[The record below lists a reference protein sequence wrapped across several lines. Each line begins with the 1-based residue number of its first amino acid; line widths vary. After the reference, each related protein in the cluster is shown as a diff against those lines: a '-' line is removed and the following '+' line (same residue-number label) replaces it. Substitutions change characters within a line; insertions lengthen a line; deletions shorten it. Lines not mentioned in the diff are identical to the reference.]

1 VPNSANRYPATE
13 RIPYSMRI
21 KAFPTHPALTAGA
34 ALFLLDS
41 ALAVILWSAVA
52 GVSFAGSAGTNA
64 GRFIHLSLYPAGY
77 LLLLYALGLYRR
89 DALLETRKS
98 LIRAPLAAVL
108 GSLLAAAVT
117 AILPRR
123 FTTDGTSGLIA
134 TAVPCFVVAGF
145 VARAALFMLCRHGL
159 FRRSLLIVGA
169 GKRAWDLVWLLQREG
184 RTLAY
189 DIAFVHDTAMGEI
202 DPRLE
207 NAAGGSRIIPAER
220 GFLAIA
226 HHVGADQIVVAP
238 DERRGLP
245 MLALLECK
253 TAGFPVLEYL
263 SFLER
268 EIGRV
273 DVKRLELGWLLF
285 SDGFCFGVLDR
296 VLKRFLDL
304 SVSLG
309 GLLLGALPLAAG
321 ALAVKLE
328 DGGPVLYHQTR
339 VTRGGRAFRITK
351 LRTMRMDAEQMG
363 AVWAAEQDPRITRA
377 GRLLRRTR
385 LDELPQLF
393 SVLIGDMSLVGP
405 RPERPEF
412 TQSLGAQLPLY
423 HERHLV
429 KAGLTGWAQINYPYG
444 ASVDDARSKLSYDL
458 YYVKNQGILLDL
470 LIILQTLRVLLWPGG
485 VR

>member
-1 VPNSANRYPATE
+1 
-13 RIPYSMRI
+13 MRR

-34 ALFLLDS
+34 ALFLLDT
-41 ALAVILWSAVA
+41 ALAATVWTIAA
-52 GVSFAGSAGTNA
+52 AAAFAGMAGDA
-64 GRFIHLSLYPAGY
+64 WGLVHLSLYPAAY

-98 LIRAPLAAVL
+98 LIRAPLAAVF
-108 GSLLAAAVT
+108 GALLAATAT
-117 AILPRR
+117 AILPPC
-123 FTTDGTSGLIA
+123 TTGATSVLIA
-134 TAVPCFVVAGF
+134 TAVPCFVAAGF
-145 VARAALFMLCRHGL
+145 VARATLFALRRHGM
-159 FRRSLLIVGA
+159 FRRCLLIVGA

-189 DIAFVHDTAMGEI
+189 DIAFIHDAAMGEI

-207 NAAGGSRIIPAER
+207 SAGDSRIIPAER
-220 GFLAIA
+220 GLLAIA
-226 HHVGADQIVVAP
+226 RHVGADQIVVAP

-245 MLALLECK
+245 MPALLGCK
-253 TAGFPVLEYL
+253 TAGFPVVEYL

-296 VLKRFLDL
+296 VLKRCLDL
-304 SVSLG
+304 AVSLG
-309 GLLLGALPLAAG
+309 GLLLGAPLLAVG
-321 ALAVKLE
+321 ALAVMLE
-328 DGGPVLYHQTR
+328 DGGPALYRQTR
-339 VTRGGRAFRITK
+339 ITRGGRAFRITK
-351 LRTMRMDAEQMG
+351 LRTMRRDAERMG
-363 AVWAAEQDPRITRA
+363 AVWAADQDPRITRV
-377 GRLLRRTR
+377 GRFLRRTR

-393 SVLIGDMSLVGP
+393 SVFTGDMSLVGP

-412 TQSLGAQLPLY
+412 TQSLAGQLPLY

>member
-1 VPNSANRYPATE
+1 
-13 RIPYSMRI
+13 MRT
-21 KAFPTHPALTAGA
+21 KTFPPHPALTVGP
-34 ALFLLDS
+34 ALFLLDA
-41 ALAVILWSAVA
+41 ALAVTGWSAVTGVAFVGTA
-52 GVSFAGSAGTNA
+52 GGDVRGL
-64 GRFIHLSLYPAGY
+64 IHLSLYPAAY
-77 LLLLYALGLYRR
+77 LLLLYAFGLYRR

-98 LIRAPLAAVL
+98 LIRAPLAAVF
-108 GSLLAAAVT
+108 GALLAATAT
-117 AILPRR
+117 AILPLP
-123 FTTDGTSGLIA
+123 FTTDATSALIA
-134 TAVPCFVVAGF
+134 TAVPCFVAAGF
-145 VARAALFMLCRHGL
+145 VARAALFALRRHGM
-159 FRRSLLIVGA
+159 FRRRLLIVGA
-169 GKRAWDLVWLLQREG
+169 GKRAWDLVWLLRREG

-189 DIAFVHDTAMGEI
+189 DIALVHDAAMGEI

-207 NAAGGSRIIPAER
+207 SAEDSRIIPAER

-226 HHVGADQIVVAP
+226 RHVAADQIVVAP

-245 MLALLECK
+245 MHALLECK
-253 TAGFPVLEYL
+253 TAGFPVIEYL

-296 VLKRFLDL
+296 VLKRCLDL
-304 SVSLG
+304 AVSLG
-309 GLLLGALPLAAG
+309 GLLLGAPLLAVG
-321 ALAVKLE
+321 ALAVLLE

-339 VTRGGRAFRITK
+339 ITRGGRAFRITK
-351 LRTMRMDAEQMG
+351 LRTMRVDAERMG
-363 AVWAAEQDPRITRA
+363 AVWAADQDPRITRV
-377 GRLLRRTR
+377 GQLLRRTR

-393 SVLIGDMSLVGP
+393 SVLSGDMSLVGP

-412 TQSLGAQLPLY
+412 TQSLAAQLPLY

-458 YYVKNQGILLDL
+458 YYVKNQGVLLDL

>member
-1 VPNSANRYPATE
+1 
-13 RIPYSMRI
+13 MRTKTFLTLPI
-21 KAFPTHPALTAGA
+21 LTAGR
-34 ALFLLDS
+34 ALVLLDTALTIIGWS
-41 ALAVILWSAVA
+41 AAAVIYA
-52 GVSFAGSAGTNA
+52 GMASGGVGTL
-64 GRFIHLSLYPAGY
+64 IHLSLYPLAY

-89 DALLETRKS
+89 DALLEMRKS
-98 LIRAPLAAVL
+98 LIRALLAAVL
-108 GSLLAAAVT
+108 GVLLAGAADSV
-117 AILPRR
+117 LPLP
-123 FTTDGTSGLIA
+123 FTTNATPVLIA
-134 TAVPCFVVAGF
+134 TAIPCFVAAGF
-145 VARAALFMLCRHGL
+145 IARVTLFALRRRGMFCR
-159 FRRSLLIVGA
+159 RLLIVGA
-169 GKRAWDLVWLLQREG
+169 GKRAWDLVWLLRREG

-189 DIAFVHDTAMGEI
+189 DISFVHDVAMGEI

-207 NAAGGSRIIPAER
+207 SAGDSRIIPAER

-226 HHVGADQIVVAP
+226 RHIDADQIVVAP

-245 MLALLECK
+245 MHALLECK
-253 TAGFPVLEYL
+253 TAGFPVVEYL

-285 SDGFCFGVLDR
+285 SDGFCVGVLDR
-296 VLKRFLDL
+296 VLKRGLDL
-304 SVSLG
+304 AVSLG
-309 GLLLGALPLAAG
+309 GLVLGAPLLAMG
-321 ALAVKLE
+321 GLAVMLE
-328 DGGPVLYHQTR
+328 DGGPVLYRQTR
-339 VTRGGRAFRITK
+339 ITRGGRAFCITK

-363 AVWAAEQDPRITRA
+363 AVWAADQDPRVTRV
-377 GRLLRRTR
+377 GRFLRRTR

-393 SVLIGDMSLVGP
+393 SVLTGDMSLVGP

-412 TQSLGAQLPLY
+412 TQSLAAQLPLY

-470 LIILQTLRVLLWPGG
+470 LILLQTLRVLLWPGG